1 MKPVSSIGRIRTP
14 YHIRTR
20 LSIATSTGPGHNNRW
35 PRLRE
40 TEQLQVKE
48 KCLPARIRRIWRKEN
63 D

>member
-1 MKPVSSIGRIRTP
+1 MKRIKSIGRIRTP

-20 LSIATSTGPGHNNRW
+20 LSIPTSTGPGHNRW

-40 TEQLQVKE
+40 TEQFQAKE
-48 KCLPARIRRIWRKEN
+48 ERLPARIQRIWRKEN